1 MRQITGYSQYKNDIF
16 NKLSFEFDAGKKL
29 LDVGCGDGSDAE
41 VFVKEYR
48 LDTYAIDL
56 YRHQNLDA
64 LPEVKFTVAGI
75 FNIPFPD
82 DSFDYVFLHDI
93 LHHIDEETQSYEK
106 HLSGLK
112 ELRRVVK
119 PGGFIVILEGN
130 RYNPLFYPHMVK
142 MLGHDHWRQSY
153 FIKVVDAVF
162 YGAKYTFFE
171 AHAYPWAVGFWKI
184 YEWFM
189 EKFAPRQ
196 ILAYNAA
203 VIRKETT

>member
-1 MRQITGYSQYKNDIF
+1 MRQITAYTQYKNDIF
-16 NKLSFEFDAGKKL
+16 NKLAFEFETGKKI

-41 VFVKEYR
+41 VFVREYG

-56 YRHQNLDA
+56 YRHKNLDS
-64 LPEVKFTVAGI
+64 LPEVKFSVAGI
-75 FNIPFPD
+75 FDIPFPD
-82 DSFDYVFLHDI
+82 NTFDYVFLHDI
-93 LHHIDEETQSYEK
+93 LHHIDEKTQAYEK

-119 PGGFIVILEGN
+119 PGGFVIILEGN

-153 FIKVVDAVF
+153 FTKVVDAVF
-162 YGAKYTFFE
+162 SGAKYTFFE
-171 AHAYPWAVGFWKI
+171 AHAYPWGVSFWKI
-184 YEWFM
+184 YEWLM
-189 EKFAPRQ
+189 EKFAPRR

-203 VIRKETT
+203 VIRKENT